1 MFKLVAIV
9 TVLLGG
15 APMPDTPEYVD
26 HTEKFAT
33 LAACEAF
40 RDGKDTAQ
48 HLAELLAEEIEAH
61 RPADVTVRAECRPA

>member
-9 TVLLGG
+9 VVLLNG

-33 LAACEAF
+33 LDACVAF
-40 RDGKDTAQ
+40 RDSKDNAQ
-48 HLAELLAEEIEAH
+48 HLAELLQEEIEAH
-61 RPADVTVRAECRPA
+61 RPAEVLVSSECRPL